1 MVDVTIAEVEA
12 WTRRSGTSVDLG
24 EMQILLALCRDYL
37 DLTAP
42 EQLSAG
48 DLRRLLL
55 DGYLQTVLV
64 PGADTA
70 AVLTARRLLD
80 FLESVG
86 RMPATTAQRLRRE
99 LDDVAPLFAAV
110 ADDPTRWGPARRLT
124 EAMVAD
130 GVDVTDI
137 SALQGW
143 IADFNDSP
151 ERERYGVTG
160 GPWLDADDG
169 QMPSLPP
176 VRLAPAA
183 ELAAAARRARRLHD
197 LRRLARWVTG
207 TPDGSRQVTGT
218 GVLRRADARTV
229 IEELDLVP
237 AERRGDGPSW
247 PRSAAD
253 VPELHDRW
261 SLAVESGMLRTV
273 GSWVMPG
280 PAIDVPESGSDDALL
295 ELWYQAFRWM
305 IDRPIAVPAGR
316 DIAEVVI
323 AEQIPELLVLLYG
336 AEQPVVV
343 DELMDELA
351 RDAWFALEEDDD
363 PGWNRSLSRA
373 LRTGFTELATD
384 LGVVDVDGDRVTLSA
399 LGTWGMRRR
408 LIAEGYEAP
417 AVGALAEAPAAD
429 LLDGIGGYSGD
440 AAADEIAAWLGK
452 RDPVCAAEELVAAAR
467 DATPVRRQM
476 AFALLDQ
483 VSGVA
488 EPIVRG
494 ALDEPDL
501 RPYAAV
507 WLANRELEPV
517 VEPSVE
523 ETSWLLIDM
532 GAALIDTGDPAYLA
546 EQLGLEIPAGELARR
561 VEDLWRVEHPRAADV
576 LTAIGD
582 HHPDQAV
589 AKAARKASFRARSR
603 ALA

>member
-1 MVDVTIAEVEA
+1 MVDVTIAELEA
-12 WTRRSGTSVDLG
+12 WSMRSGTSVDLG
-24 EMQILLALCRDYL
+24 EMQVLLALCRDHL

-42 EQLSAG
+42 QELSGG
-48 DLRRLLL
+48 DLRHLLL
-55 DGYLQTVLV
+55 DVYPQTVLTS
-64 PGADTA
+64 GADAA
-70 AVLTARRLLD
+70 AVPTARCLLEFLDATNRL
-80 FLESVG
+80 
-86 RMPATTAQRLRRE
+86 PARTLQHLKRE
-99 LDDVAPLFAAV
+99 LDDVEPLFAGAV
-110 ADDPTRWGPARRLT
+110 DDPSRWGPARRLT

-130 GVDVTDI
+130 GVDVSDAV
-137 SALQGW
+137 ALQGW
-143 IADFNDSP
+143 ISDFNDSP
-151 ERERYGVTG
+151 AQERYELTG

-176 VRLAPAA
+176 VRLAPV
-183 ELAAAARRARRLHD
+183 EDLARRAREARRLHD
-197 LRRLARWVTG
+197 IRRLALWVTS
-207 TPDGSRQVTGT
+207 TPDGSRQVTAT
-218 GVLRRADARTV
+218 GVLRRADARAA
-229 IEELDLVP
+229 IDDLGLVP
-237 AERRGDGPSW
+237 PERCGGPAW

-253 VPELHDRW
+253 VHELHDRW
-261 SLAVESGMLRTV
+261 CLAVESGMLRPV
-273 GSWVMPG
+273 GAWALPG
-280 PAIDVPESGSDDALL
+280 PARDVPESGSDDALL
-295 ELWYQAFRWM
+295 ELWYQAFCWM
-305 IDRPIAVPAGR
+305 IDRPEGGPVR
-316 DIAEVVI
+316 TDVAESVI

-351 RDAWFALEEDDD
+351 RDAWFATGDDDD
-363 PGWNRSLSRA
+363 PGWNRALARA
-373 LRTGFTELATD
+373 LRTGFTELSAD
-384 LGVVDVDGDRVTLSA
+384 LGVVDVDGERVALSA

-408 LIAEGYEAP
+408 LTAEGYEAP
-417 AVGALAEAPAAD
+417 AVGALAGSPAAD
-429 LLDGIGGYSGD
+429 LLDGIGGYSED
-440 AAADEIAAWLGK
+440 AAADEITTWLAR
-452 RDPVCAAEELVAAAR
+452 RDPLTAAEELVAAAR

-483 VSGVA
+483 VPGAA
-488 EPIVRG
+488 EPIVRA
-494 ALDEPDL
+494 ALDEHDL

-517 VEPSVE
+517 VETSVE

-582 HHPDQAV
+582 HHPDQTV